1 MLCWGLLAGEVC
13 LQHAVPEDAHSLLQR
28 AEGAR
33 PHAVG
38 SLPCMHYRER
48 SLGSFYPH
56 PLGCFCPFSLVRGI
70 LGFTDNRS
78 VYMSVDE
85 LCVAA
90 CF

>member
-1 MLCWGLLAGEVC
+1 MQCLKMHTAYCSVLKVPGPTLWDHCLACTIEKGLWG
-13 LQHAVPEDAHSLLQR
+13 R
-28 AEGAR
+28 
-33 PHAVG
+33 
-38 SLPCMHYRER
+38 
-48 SLGSFYPH
+48 FYPH

-70 LGFTDNRS
+70 LGFTDHRS

>member
-1 MLCWGLLAGEVC
+1 MQCLKMHTAYCSVLKVPGPTLWDHCLACTIEKGLW
-13 LQHAVPEDAHSLLQR
+13 DR
-28 AEGAR
+28 
-33 PHAVG
+33 
-38 SLPCMHYRER
+38 
-48 SLGSFYPH
+48 FYPH